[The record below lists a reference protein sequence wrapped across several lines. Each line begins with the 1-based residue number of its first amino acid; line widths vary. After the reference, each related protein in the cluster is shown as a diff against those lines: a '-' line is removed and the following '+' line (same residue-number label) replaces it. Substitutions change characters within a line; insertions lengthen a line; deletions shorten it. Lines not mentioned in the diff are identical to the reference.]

1 MVDRFM
7 TVAKSCGRA
16 KGIEIAMMIR
26 VGKLTTCGVAPDGS
40 FIELEFVDVSD
51 AKVTVQL
58 PIEHAGGLVMTLP
71 ELLSRAVRQ
80 NTCDQQA
87 RYVFDLGEWAIES
100 VKDQRCLL
108 ATLKTTDGFEV
119 CFGIPFEACR
129 SLAQSLQ
136 HGADTDHEV
145 TVTSGEKPMPGD
157 TPARLN

>member
-1 MVDRFM
+1 M
-7 TVAKSCGRA
+7 KSCGRA
-16 KGIEIAMMIR
+16 KGIEVAMKISIR
-26 VGKLTTCGVAPDGS
+26 KLTTCGVAPDGS
-40 FIELEFVDVSD
+40 SIELEFLDVSD

-58 PIEHAGGLVMTLP
+58 PLEHAGGLVMTLP
-71 ELLSRAVRQ
+71 ELLTRAVRQ

-87 RYVFDLGEWAIES
+87 RYVFDLGEWSIES

-129 SLAQSLQ
+129 SLAQNLQ
-136 HGADTDHEV
+136 HGADAHHEV
-145 TVTSGEKPMPGD
+145 AITSGEKPTPGD